1 MAADDPDLNLLAA
14 LDVLLEE
21 ASVTAAA
28 RRLGLS
34 VSAMSR
40 TLTRLRAVTGDA
52 RQEAALGPASVA
64 VHDQGDMA
72 RSCRTRAGKRRGG
85 RGRHRVTR
93 PLSGLIR
100 LRPA

>member
-52 RQEAALGPASVA
+52 L
-64 VHDQGDMA
+64 
-72 RSCRTRAGKRRGG
+72 
-85 RGRHRVTR
+85 
-93 PLSGLIR
+93 
-100 LRPA
+100 